1 VRAAR
6 GDGGVA
12 ASARMHRLHPPRCPP
27 TDRRLCGCGSST
39 SVGGEKRRRAARR
52 YRCDGGSRFS
62 QPRTTASLRV
72 IEESPSPSSLPTYP
86 SSSSSP
92 PSSPPIPHYVRR
104 RRYGWEDGSRFARL
118 PSACARTASR
128 SEWGRW
134 RCGGA
139 HCVRSPA
146 CSGSRRPLEELGR
159 WGVRAEMRDAPHGY
173 GARVAVERD
182 RW

>member
-1 VRAAR
+1 
-6 GDGGVA
+6 
-12 ASARMHRLHPPRCPP
+12 MHRLP
-27 TDRRLCGCGSST
+27 ST
-39 SVGGEKRRRAARR
+39 RGER
-52 YRCDGGSRFS
+52 G
-62 QPRTTASLRV
+62 ASLRNPHPPASLLAYRV
-72 IEESPSPSSLPTYP
+72 EIWMRCECGGARCERRRRCRCECEDASEESPSPSSLPTYP

-92 PSSPPIPHYVRR
+92 PSSPPIPHYERR

-118 PSACARTASR
+118 PSPCARTASR